1 MTIKI
6 VSLVQ
11 ENGLK
16 LLEVYKGQKLDVLD
30 KTKFISKGKSRYEDE
45 INTYYIKKEGYY
57 IKDLGWFPINKFI
70 TLAEFREKQINTIL
84 E

>member
-16 LLEVYKGQKLDVLD
+16 LLEVYEGQKLDVLD

-45 INTYYIKKEGYY
+45 INTYYIKKEGYN

>member
-1 MTIKI
+1 MIIKL

-16 LLEVYKGQKLDVLD
+16 LLEVYEGQKLDVLD

-45 INTYYIKKEGYY
+45 INTYYIKKEGYN

-70 TLAEFREKQINTIL
+70 TLAEFREKQINKIL

>member
-1 MTIKI
+1 MIIKLI
-6 VSLVQ
+6 SLVE

-16 LLEVYKGQKLDVLD
+16 LLEVYEGQKLDILD
-30 KTKFISKGKSRYEDE
+30 KTKFVSKNGSRYSNE
-45 INTYYIKKEGYY
+45 INTYYIKKEGYN

>member
-1 MTIKI
+1 MIIKL
-6 VSLVQ
+6 VSLVK

-16 LLEVYKGQKLDVLD
+16 LLEVYEGQKLDVLD
-30 KTKFISKGKSRYEDE
+30 MAPFCCKTL
-45 INTYYIKKEGYY
+45 IKREGYN

-70 TLAEFREKQINTIL
+70 TLAEFREKQINKIL

>member
-1 MTIKI
+1 MIIKL

-16 LLEVYKGQKLDVLD
+16 LLEVYEGQKLDVLD

-45 INTYYIKKEGYY
+45 INAYYIKKEGYN
-57 IKDLGWFPINKFI
+57 IKDLGWFPVNKFI